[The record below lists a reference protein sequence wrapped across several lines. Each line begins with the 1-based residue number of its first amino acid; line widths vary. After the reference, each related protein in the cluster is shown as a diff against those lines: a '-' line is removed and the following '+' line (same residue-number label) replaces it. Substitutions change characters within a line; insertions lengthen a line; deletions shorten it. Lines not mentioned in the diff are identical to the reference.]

1 MSAPTLNDKESTPL
15 LFSPKGGGHLDP
27 ANLNNTDG
35 PQRRRGGPH
44 APAETHFFGSKFD
57 PPAQPAEE
65 SRGKARYNYATTPI
79 IKKIYTSFSI
89 IKESVVP
96 YTKPS
101 LESER
106 KLGKHYYED
115 NYNDLPWKCT
125 FGTMHDDGVWMN
137 QSDSPGLLMSS
148 LVWLMIVYAGFTVT
162 LLAKNNSLPSFVS
175 VTYCTICALALASHA
190 KTGFT
195 DPGSI
200 PKHAVPNEKDSS
212 KLNITY
218 CNICESYKPPKS
230 HHCRICNRCISG
242 MDHHCPWMNN
252 CIGAGNLKHFF
263 LFLIY
268 VWIACCYAL
277 ILFGLNYFLCSDEEC
292 VFPNGL
298 VALVRL
304 MTFLCVGALIFVSNM
319 ILSVFW
325 GVMTGMGTIDR
336 MKKQEAN
343 TFDESDEAPIAWTDV
358 FGIGSYFSWILPIDP
373 FFDDYDRVMGYSTTD
388 RLQRE
393 RNTIA

>member
-1 MSAPTLNDKESTPL
+1 MVSCDKFHTVS
-15 LFSPKGGGHLDP
+15 
-27 ANLNNTDG
+27 
-35 PQRRRGGPH
+35 
-44 APAETHFFGSKFD
+44 
-57 PPAQPAEE
+57 
-65 SRGKARYNYATTPI
+65 
-79 IKKIYTSFSI
+79 
-89 IKESVVP
+89 
-96 YTKPS
+96 
-101 LESER
+101 
-106 KLGKHYYED
+106 
-115 NYNDLPWKCT
+115 
-125 FGTMHDDGVWMN
+125 
-137 QSDSPGLLMSS
+137 SS
-148 LVWLMIVYAGFTVT
+148 LQSVQKFKMAIVYAGFTVT